1 VFYDYDLDP
10 KRARQF
16 SCAENMEIQA
26 KIIGELGAEREIDT
40 SLLEFNLSLTHEER
54 LENHQRALELLN
66 EVLKARKELY
76 GEPESSPEAT
86 S

>member
-1 VFYDYDLDP
+1 
-10 KRARQF
+10 
-16 SCAENMEIQA
+16 MEIQA
-26 KIIGELGAEREIDT
+26 KIIGELGAEGEIDT